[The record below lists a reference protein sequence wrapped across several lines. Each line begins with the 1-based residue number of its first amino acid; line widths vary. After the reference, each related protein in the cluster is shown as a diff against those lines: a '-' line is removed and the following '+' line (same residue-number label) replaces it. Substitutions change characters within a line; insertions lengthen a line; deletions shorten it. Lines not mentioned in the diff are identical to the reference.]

1 MSNVFNFKKVI
12 QKHNEVNNQFYL
24 VLAEE
29 ILAVNKSY
37 DEKMR
42 QLSSEILKLRGQL
55 DSLQHQ
61 KKQESE
67 KCSDPLS
74 QSSQQGPLLDS
85 SPHLKEPSEPLTSS
99 S

>member
-29 ILAVNKSY
+29 ILALNKTY
-37 DEKMR
+37 GEKMK
-42 QLSSEILKLRGQL
+42 QLGSEVLKLRGQL

-67 KCSDPLS
+67 KCLDPPS
-74 QSSQQGPLLDS
+74 QSSQQGPSLD
-85 SPHLKEPSEPLTSS
+85 PSLHQIVRTAPPTSS